1 VSAARQNGHDPATRR
16 SQPPHHRPRHAGP
29 RPGSAA
35 HRDHYSGPDAAGRGV
50 PPRSGREGASVVGT
64 FKAGTSR
71 VRDVY
76 RRRNMVPA
84 TVLVAVLAV
93 ASIVTWTIV
102 FTNSTAGSVTSCNAS
117 PVAGAGAPQASDAL
131 DDQQAAAPG
140 EVRVKVL
147 NAAGQRGQAQ
157 LAAAELGELGIAEAA
172 PPDNDPFYPA
182 QDLSCVGQIRYGPD
196 GASAARTL
204 SLVVPCAELVPDGR
218 TGGEVDLALG
228 DDFRDISPGQ
238 PVTEALRA
246 LGRQT
251 ATDGSGAP
259 APTPDDATLT
269 ALRAVDCSS

>member
-1 VSAARQNGHDPATRR
+1 L
-16 SQPPHHRPRHAGP
+16 
-29 RPGSAA
+29 
-35 HRDHYSGPDAAGRGV
+35 
-50 PPRSGREGASVVGT
+50 VGT
-64 FKAGTSR
+64 VKAGTQR
-71 VRDVY
+71 VRDAY

-117 PVAGAGAPQASDAL
+117 PVAGAGTPQPTDAL

-140 EVRVKVL
+140 DVRVKVL
-147 NAAGQRGQAQ
+147 NGAGQRGQAQ

-172 PPDNDPFYPA
+172 PPDNDPLYPS
-182 QDLSCVGQIRYGPD
+182 QDLSCVGQIRYGSA
-196 GASAARTL
+196 GAAAARTL
-204 SLVVPCAELVPDGR
+204 SLVVPCAELVSDGR
-218 TGGEVDLALG
+218 QGSEVDLALG

-246 LGRQT
+246 LSRQT

-259 APTPDDATLT
+259 AQVPDPA
-269 ALRAVDCSS
+269 ALSALHTVDCSS

>member
-1 VSAARQNGHDPATRR
+1 
-16 SQPPHHRPRHAGP
+16 
-29 RPGSAA
+29 
-35 HRDHYSGPDAAGRGV
+35 
-50 PPRSGREGASVVGT
+50 VVGT

-117 PVAGAGAPQASDAL
+117 PVAGAGAPQAADAL

-140 EVRVKVL
+140 DVRVKVL
-147 NAAGQRGQAQ
+147 NGAGQRGQAQ

-204 SLVVPCAELVPDGR
+204 SLVVPCAELVSDTR